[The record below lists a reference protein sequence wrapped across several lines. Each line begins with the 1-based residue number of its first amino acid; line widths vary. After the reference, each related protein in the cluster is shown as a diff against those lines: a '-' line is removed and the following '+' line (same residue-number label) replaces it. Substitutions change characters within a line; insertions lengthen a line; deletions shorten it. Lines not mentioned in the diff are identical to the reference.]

1 MAYPGL
7 VQRPIFI
14 CDNDRLVTEA
24 SSSVFAQR
32 NHISPAGI
40 RHLWNGL
47 SNFINVSLKSHKG
60 VLLPAL
66 GTFAVGQALEDRYAT
81 YKRYRPTFSLLEGR
95 FGGVSQE
102 NSKFR
107 LLSRAAVAQLNYQLI
122 SQDAQIHRSIAQRL
136 LSEILQ
142 RLATHIVSGHAIK
155 VVFPSVGQL
164 VRNRAGRIEFVF
176 DRALVEALELGLG
189 PGNPSWNVGYEVS
202 GAGAAMNTAAATA
215 GTAAREAYQ
224 PAAGAPQQQQ
234 YLQQQQPLSQ
244 QQSPQ
249 QQPGRAGVAPPQLR
263 LLSPSPQV
271 VNQYMESL
279 QTLMKLCKQCDRTG
293 VGAVPRAQL
302 EGWLQSHCRP
312 LLAAVDGATML
323 DMLLRHTYGT
333 TGRFV
338 QYMSFL
344 QDLEE
349 VVLLG
354 PEAAAASAAA
364 GPEAQEAAA
373 AAAYPSAAGSPAG
386 AAAQQQQ
393 QQAQPLAWLVQQQQG
408 EDEQVPQQQQVE
420 PAYGGEAG
428 LRHQLPRRSD
438 QAVPPLLLFDDEAAA
453 AGGDAAC
460 VPGLGPEPVPMNH
473 YLQNMISPRSR
484 SEYDEF
490 NRFHFSRIK
499 QQGRD
504 KRAITPKVGEE
515 PMNRTEAAAY
525 QQEMRSPR
533 VSAEVASRAR
543 SPELALPSNK
553 VDHVADILQLE
564 GRPDRRPVQDRL
576 FPAVPS
582 DQASLYSRPASKGMR
597 GMGASY
603 DFGSRDHIFEQG
615 LM

>member
-1 MAYPGL
+1 MAYSGL
-7 VQRPIFI
+7 GQRPSFV
-14 CDNDRLVTEA
+14 CDNERLVTEA
-24 SSSVFAQR
+24 SSSVFALR

-66 GTFAVGQALEDRYAT
+66 GTFVVGQALEDRYAT

-102 NSKFR
+102 KSKFR

-122 SQDAQIHRSIAQRL
+122 AQHAQIHRSIAQRL

-142 RLATHIVSGHAIK
+142 RLAAHIVSGHAIK

-176 DRALVEALELGLG
+176 DAALVEAMELGLG
-189 PGNPSWNVGYEVS
+189 PL
-202 GAGAAMNTAAATA
+202 A
-215 GTAAREAYQ
+215 
-224 PAAGAPQQQQ
+224 QQQ
-234 YLQQQQPLSQ
+234 YMPQPEQQLSPSQ
-244 QQSPQ
+244 QA
-249 QQPGRAGVAPPQLR
+249 GRVGVPPLQLP
-263 LLSPSPQV
+263 LSPSPQV
-271 VNQYMESL
+271 ASQYVESL
-279 QTLMKLCKQCDRTG
+279 QTLAKLCKQCDRSA

-302 EGWLQSHCRP
+302 EVWLQSHCRP
-312 LLAAVDGATML
+312 LLAAVDAATML

-338 QYMSFL
+338 QHMSFL

-349 VVLLG
+349 AVLA
-354 PEAAAASAAA
+354 PEAV
-364 GPEAQEAAA
+364 
-373 AAAYPSAAGSPAG
+373 
-386 AAAQQQQ
+386 
-393 QQAQPLAWLVQQQQG
+393 QPQ
-408 EDEQVPQQQQVE
+408 
-420 PAYGGEAG
+420 
-428 LRHQLPRRSD
+428 
-438 QAVPPLLLFDDEAAA
+438 PLLLYNDEAAA
-453 AGGDAAC
+453 VGDAAVPC
-460 VPGLGPEPVPMNH
+460 VQGLGPEPVPLNH

-490 NRFHFSRIK
+490 NRFHFSRLK

-515 PMNRTEAAAY
+515 PMNRTELAAF
-525 QQEMRSPR
+525 QLEMRSPR

-543 SPELALPSNK
+543 SPEFVRPSNM

-576 FPAVPS
+576 FPAMPS

-615 LM
+615 LL